1 MATEN
6 EIQEAVDTAREAGA
20 KNIILLHCVSAYP
33 TDPKDS
39 NLLVLSE
46 LESKFG
52 VVGGLSDHTL
62 GTATAIAAVAL
73 GASVIEK
80 HVTLSRASGGT
91 DSDFSIEPDEL
102 EALVRDARTAW
113 QALGE
118 VRYGPSRSERESLKF
133 RRSLYAVRD
142 IGKGE
147 PVTNE
152 NVRSIRPS
160 NGLAPKY
167 LPNIIGKCAVK
178 NIKRGSP
185 ISWNLLD

>member
-1 MATEN
+1 M
-6 EIQEAVDTAREAGA
+6 
-20 KNIILLHCVSAYP
+20 ILLHCVSAYP

-52 VVGGLSDHTL
+52 VVGGLSDHTV
-62 GTATAIAAVAL
+62 GTATSIAAVAL

-80 HVTLSRASGGT
+80 HVTLDRASGGI
-91 DSDFSIEPDEL
+91 DSEFSIEPNEL
-102 EALVRDARTAW
+102 EALIRDARTAW
-113 QALGE
+113 LSLGA
-118 VRYGPSRSERESLKF
+118 VRYGPSISEKESLKF

-142 IGKGE
+142 IGKDE
-147 PVTNE
+147 PITNE

-160 NGLAPKY
+160 KGLAPKY
-167 LPNIIGKCAVK
+167 LPKILGKCAVR

-185 ISWNLLD
+185 LSWGQLDQS